1 MNKFIITV
9 LGKDKPG
16 IISLISNSL
25 YELGCNLD
33 NANQMILQEQFAGFF
48 IIESSSNIDFVTLSQ
63 TLKNKT
69 KNSGLTIHITPVE
82 GNETSEDNINGE
94 TFLIT
99 TIGLDQKG
107 LVARFSK
114 IITQLNANIENLKA
128 VFKGGQDPNDNIMS
142 YQVFIT
148 PDIDTN
154 KLFGALRQKAKELE
168 LDIWIHIKISLMLS
182 IKSNL
187 EKFNLGKNNV

>member
-16 IISLISNSL
+16 IISLVSNIL
-25 YELGCNLD
+25 YKLGCNLE

-48 IIESSSNIDFVTLSQ
+48 IVDSPSNIDFATLSQ
-63 TLKNKT
+63 TLKSKT

-82 GNETSEDNINGE
+82 DNEISEDSIKGE

-99 TIGLDQKG
+99 TIGPDQKG

-114 IITQLNANIENLKA
+114 IIARFNANIENLKA
-128 VFKGGQDPNDNIMS
+128 VFKGGKDPNDNIMS

-154 KLFGALRQKAKELE
+154 LLFGALRQKAKELE
-168 LDIWIHIKISLMLS
+168 LDIRIQHKNIFDAINKI
-182 IKSNL
+182 
-187 EKFNLGKNNV
+187 